1 MSGPRTRWSLWAAVV
16 AAVVTAGVL
25 VMWSVTT
32 SASKRDASPP
42 PVTTG
47 EASTAPPAVASLADP
62 PEPPARSAPPP
73 PVAPV
78 SPKALVAA
86 AEGAAPDGMTL
97 GVAVLDVNTGELVAG
112 SDGERRF
119 MAASLTKL
127 ILAVDILDQHRA
139 EGRPLDAEDRDLVG
153 RALSSS
159 DDNAMNALWGRHD
172 GAGGVGRVADR
183 LGLTASLPPGSAEMW
198 GDAEVTA
205 ADMAG
210 LCRYVL
216 RDMAPE
222 DAAVIVG
229 ALSAAAPVATDGF
242 AQDYGLLHQ
251 GASPRH
257 YAKQAWVEYAP
268 AGYLLHSVGV
278 AYDTR
283 TGHAYAVA
291 LLSIQPYTSG
301 QEARD
306 RLSSV
311 AAAAMAVLT

>member
-1 MSGPRTRWSLWAAVV
+1 MSRPRTRWLPWAALV

-25 VMWSVTT
+25 VTWSVTT
-32 SASKRDASPP
+32 SASKPASHPP
-42 PVTTG
+42 LTT
-47 EASTAPPAVASLADP
+47 SSQPPTVASLA
-62 PEPPARSAPPP
+62 EPPPSSAPSAPAP
-73 PVAPV
+73 ATSPVPARE
-78 SPKALVAA
+78 LVAA
-86 AEGAAPDGMTL
+86 AEGAAPPGMTL

-112 SDGERRF
+112 RDGERRF

-127 ILAVDILDQHRA
+127 IVAVDVLDRHRA
-139 EGRPLDAEDRDLVG
+139 DGQPLDADTLDLVT

-159 DDNAMNALWGRHD
+159 DDNAMNALWGKHD
-172 GAGGVGRVADR
+172 GAGGVSRVADR
-183 LGLTASLPPGSAEMW
+183 LGLAASLPSGSAEMW

-210 LCRYVL
+210 IYRYV
-216 RDMAPE
+216 RQDMAPQ

-229 ALSAAAPVATDGF
+229 ALSAATPVATDGF
-242 AQDYGLLHQ
+242 AQQYGLLHQ
-251 GASPRH
+251 GASPAH

-268 AGYLLHSVGV
+268 AGYLLHSAGV
-278 AYDTR
+278 AYDAR

-306 RLSSV
+306 RLSRV
-311 AAAAMAVLT
+311 AAATMAVLG